1 MFISRS
7 ESFLFYYGTLT
18 CFGAV
23 AFPYH
28 IPATFSIPCNH
39 LPVQCLEQICD
50 VPPNSTLLS
59 TSRLS
64 HRHSSFVTSSRYCLG
79 DT

>member
-1 MFISRS
+1 MSISRS
-7 ESFLFYYGTLT
+7 EGLFFYCGTLT

-23 AFPYH
+23 ASPYH
-28 IPATFSIPCNH
+28 IPATFSIPCSH

-64 HRHSSFVTSSRYCLG
+64 HRPSSSVTSSHYCLG
-79 DT
+79 AT